1 MTDQNVAE
9 FFGSSSPSLMKKR
22 VWSPNDMDWG
32 RAMFCCADRPV
43 SNAPP
48 VTAIQHSQLHRIPN
62 TIHFIWLGRNELPFR
77 GTSDWNKPMISW
89 HKRHADFQIQLW
101 TDRSIS
107 NEHWRNEAALKYALD
122 REMYGMASDV
132 LRLELLHK
140 YGGIYVDVDYFCVD
154 SVSDLLRGNA
164 FVCGASNAGC
174 VELNNGFMAATPG
187 NVHVDRMMGRIQT
200 WFATTMTTL
209 PLMVSFLD
217 KETAAALEKARH
229 LTNDDVIAQ
238 TGPGLLTREIG
249 SYLVSNDSDH
259 AGILILNHAVL
270 HPVPNYIRGDAALN
284 AMDMYVVPGVTKAV
298 HLWGC
303 SWQHTDSAIYE
314 SG

>member
-1 MTDQNVAE
+1 
-9 FFGSSSPSLMKKR
+9 
-22 VWSPNDMDWG
+22 
-32 RAMFCCADRPV
+32 
-43 SNAPP
+43 
-48 VTAIQHSQLHRIPN
+48 
-62 TIHFIWLGRNELPFR
+62 
-77 GTSDWNKPMISW
+77 
-89 HKRHADFQIQLW
+89 
-101 TDRSIS
+101 
-107 NEHWRNEAALKYALD
+107 
-122 REMYGMASDV
+122 
-132 LRLELLHK
+132 
-140 YGGIYVDVDYFCVD
+140 
-154 SVSDLLRGNA
+154 
-164 FVCGASNAGC
+164 
-174 VELNNGFMAATPG
+174 
-187 NVHVDRMMGRIQT
+187 
-200 WFATTMTTL
+200 L